1 MASNAHVF
9 ATNRVAFQPT
19 PLAWGPFSVTPFTFD
34 QVYFLVTL
42 ACYLPTVILLW
53 RSWVMKPFKQW
64 AACLH
69 EFSHALG
76 AWATCNS
83 VTSIEVH
90 GDEGGLTRWKGN
102 NVECGRHVV
111 LPAGYMGSCFW
122 GCLIVFSCCDPI
134 FMQVVALLLCVALLI
149 CLLYAFI
156 GQTEEAPDRLPL
168 IILSLSFTIVIGG
181 VATVCFFLPWH
192 PLLEALMLWL
202 GALNIVYATLDI
214 YDDTVARTD
223 ERSDA
228 YQYAKLWG
236 PCCFAKC
243 VGAIWLTAS
252 VFVLL
257 TVTGWTW
264 TWLARSEGE
273 VNWHALL
280 PGPIVLS
287 LAVLL
292 RIGLGFVGAG
302 AGEEKPL
309 LPDGGKDKRGFDEAK
324 ATDFLRSKVMGNV

>member
-1 MASNAHVF
+1 
-9 ATNRVAFQPT
+9 
-19 PLAWGPFSVTPFTFD
+19 
-34 QVYFLVTL
+34 
-42 ACYLPTVILLW
+42 
-53 RSWVMKPFKQW
+53 
-64 AACLH
+64 
-69 EFSHALG
+69 
-76 AWATCNS
+76 
-83 VTSIEVH
+83 
-90 GDEGGLTRWKGN
+90 
-102 NVECGRHVV
+102 
-111 LPAGYMGSCFW
+111 
-122 GCLIVFSCCDPI
+122 
-134 FMQVVALLLCVALLI
+134 VALLI

-168 IILSLSFTIVIGG
+168 IILSLSFTLVIGG

-324 ATDFLRSKVMGNV
+324 ATDFLRSKVMGKV